1 MNGSST
7 KTSARRSRTRI
18 ARLPFGN
25 AARATTTVCSGISGN
40 PTGRIDI
47 RTASRTT
54 RQEGD
59 PANDHRRPGLTPA
72 ANCAAESGAGPTLSW
87 RVLPAPLL
95 SRMIDNLP
103 IPYGPG
109 VTLTLGGHSVR
120 QPTVVRPPFWGTRM
134 RALRILLIL
143 VVIFG
148 GLFVIADR
156 VAVNFAEGEVADKLK
171 TSENLDTTPDVSIKG
186 FPFLTQ
192 VVGGALDDVQVG
204 IADYEADTGT
214 DGGTIRIDDLEAN
227 MKGVEFSGDYS
238 SATASTATGTA
249 SVTYAELLKAAKS
262 EPTQVAPGVTAN
274 IVGLSDGGNG
284 KIKVAVEATVFGT
297 KLPKP
302 VDVLSTVTAKGD
314 TVRVHADNLPSFG
327 GVDLAE
333 NRVRAITDFEQK
345 IEGLPG
351 GIQLDKVQAAK
362 SGVEITVKGSN
373 VKLAG

>member
-1 MNGSST
+1 
-7 KTSARRSRTRI
+7 
-18 ARLPFGN
+18 
-25 AARATTTVCSGISGN
+25 
-40 PTGRIDI
+40 
-47 RTASRTT
+47 
-54 RQEGD
+54 
-59 PANDHRRPGLTPA
+59 
-72 ANCAAESGAGPTLSW
+72 
-87 RVLPAPLL
+87 
-95 SRMIDNLP
+95 
-103 IPYGPG
+103 
-109 VTLTLGGHSVR
+109 
-120 QPTVVRPPFWGTRM
+120 M

-249 SVTYAELLKAAKS
+249 SVTYDELLKAAKS
-262 EPTQVAPGVTAN
+262 EPTEVAPGVTAN

-314 TVRVHADNLPSFG
+314 TVRVQADNLPSFG
-327 GVDLAE
+327 GADLAE
-333 NRVRAITDFEQK
+333 NRVRAITDFQQK

-351 GIQLDKVQAAK
+351 GIQLDKVQAAR